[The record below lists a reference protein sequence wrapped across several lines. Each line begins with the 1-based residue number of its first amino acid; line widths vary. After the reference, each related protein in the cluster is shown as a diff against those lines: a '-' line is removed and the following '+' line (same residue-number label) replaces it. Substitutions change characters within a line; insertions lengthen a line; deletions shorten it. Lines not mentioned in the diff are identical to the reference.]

1 MIEDGLMERFSIDE
15 VYGMHNLPGLPVGRF
30 AIRPGG
36 IMAATDEFNI
46 VLEGKGGHAAMP
58 HKVTDPVV
66 AAAQLVLALQTI
78 VSRNVDPLR
87 SAVLSVTMV
96 QAGNAFNVV
105 PRNVRLTGTI
115 RTMDESVREFM
126 ERRLREVTNGIA
138 ATFGATAEISYRHGY
153 PPTVNAAS
161 QTAFA
166 AQVAR
171 SIAGEGQVDDNA
183 DGLMAGEDFSY
194 MLRARPG
201 AFIFLG
207 NGDTSPLHSDTYD
220 FDDEAIPVGV
230 SYWVKLIET
239 ALPVKA

>member
-115 RTMDESVREFM
+115 RTMDEDVREFM
-126 ERRLREVTNGIA
+126 ERRLREVTHGIA

-239 ALPVKA
+239 ALPVEA